1 MNVEQK
7 IQAGIVIADMFL
19 AFIIRYWL
27 VILLGVMAVIIAIYS
42 FCMEEKK

>member
-19 AFIIRYWL
+19 TFIIRYWP
-27 VILLGVMAVIIAIYS
+27 VILISVMAVIIAIYS

>member
-19 AFIIRYWL
+19 TFIILYWP